1 MTEEAVTEE
10 INYEE
15 QYGLLSE
22 ECKKLK
28 IDISSLQLSNRSLVN
43 QNRDEKKKVMDCR
56 LQIADLE
63 GRLKSFEATKQELSD
78 CQAQCDR
85 IRMTLESNEAKLAD
99 AERRADEAGGLIK
112 IKDSVILKQ
121 SNFTKEIEERLRNV
135 TEDRD
140 RLLLKS
146 NTLENDLNAAL
157 IRGDDADELREKL
170 KKLEELFDVL
180 ANEKSETTSE
190 SGLAAANEYFK
201 AELAKSES
209 KIVKLKETKAE
220 LEENIEKLEQ
230 DKKELLDQMDKQM
243 DDYEKLSD
251 KCATL
256 EARIKEMAH
265 SERRYGG
272 GMMGSR
278 LIGPTLP
285 PWIADEKKM
294 ENDLER
300 LSKADPATLRAKV
313 MELES
318 QLSELNQ
325 LLTYRE
331 DVILRIHEEI
341 SKKAS
346 KLEAAE
352 VERSSLNAQVSIL
365 KRELATARED
375 LARRGVGPLEL
386 EAEIER
392 LRGKRDREYQRRK
405 RIEADLDEV
414 EKENQDL
421 KQRIKRLEE
430 AVANVPPPK
439 PAVPQS
445 DPSDRNRIV
454 ELQGTVNQLRM
465 DNEAKR
471 SELFD
476 LRSRFDAKSAQM
488 DKIAAELKTKER
500 TTSELTS
507 QFNTV
512 RSQLETTTKELES
525 VRCRAVRGG
534 AEVERWH
541 ADLNSLQI
549 TNKFLSAQLNAMRA
563 KMIAKDHYLS
573 DITKRFQSTL
583 HTESK
588 TELVNG
594 ELGADLCVTCGDKL
608 VSPVQKTLLD
618 TATQHSTEIY
628 NEVSSQLIDENAVTR
643 KAAEKE
649 KLQWEAKLDTTE
661 KHYMQL
667 LEEAT
672 EVRKTLEKDKLQLE
686 TRLTATQHRAKQLS
700 EDVARERQVVEVAN
714 SKVQQLTA
722 QISDLESSLSST
734 RAQLFEA
741 KSDQRKIDLD
751 AVSTNV
757 SPPVKRTRRSA
768 TGANAKT
775 NHQDC
780 SSCIELRKQNQ
791 SLEAS
796 VSECNSRENALTLE
810 INNLR
815 REIADADISA
825 TKLRSQLSDL
835 HVEMANKGL

>member
-1 MTEEAVTEE
+1 ICAARVVFRLVLFFYRMTEEAVTEE

-112 IKDSVILKQ
+112 
-121 SNFTKEIEERLRNV
+121 EIEERLRNV

-201 AELAKSES
+201 AELAKSEG
-209 KIVKLKETKAE
+209 KILKLKETKAE

-445 DPSDRNRIV
+445 DPSDRSRIV

-541 ADLNSLQI
+541 ADLTSLQI

-573 DITKRFQSTL
+573 DITMRFQSTL
-583 HTESK
+583 HTEPK

-594 ELGADLCVTCGDKL
+594 ELGADLCVNCGGKL
-608 VSPVQKTLLD
+608 VSPVQKTWSD
-618 TATQHSTEIY
+618 RATQQSNEIC
-628 NEVSSQLIDENAVTR
+628 NEASSQLTEENAAAR

-649 KLQWEAKLDTTE
+649 KLQ
-661 KHYMQL
+661 
-667 LEEAT
+667 
-672 EVRKTLEKDKLQLE
+672 LE
-686 TRLTATQHRAKQLS
+686 TRLAATQQRAKQLS
-700 EDVARERQVVEVAN
+700 EDVARERQVVELAN
-714 SKVQQLTA
+714 SKVQQLTT

-734 RAQLFEA
+734 RTQLFEA

-796 VSECNSRENALTLE
+796 VTECNSRESALTLE

-815 REIADADISA
+815 REIADAGTSA
-825 TKLRSQLSDL
+825 SKLRSQLSEL

>member
-99 AERRADEAGGLIK
+99 AERRADEASGLI
-112 IKDSVILKQ
+112 
-121 SNFTKEIEERLRNV
+121 KEIEERLRNV

-180 ANEKSETTSE
+180 ANERSETTSE

-201 AELAKSES
+201 TELAKSES

-439 PAVPQS
+439 P
-445 DPSDRNRIV
+445 
-454 ELQGTVNQLRM
+454 
-465 DNEAKR
+465 
-471 SELFD
+471 
-476 LRSRFDAKSAQM
+476 
-488 DKIAAELKTKER
+488 LKTKER

-594 ELGADLCVTCGDKL
+594 ELDADLCVNCGGKL
-608 VSPVQKTLLD
+608 VSPVRKTLSD
-618 TATQHSTEIY
+618 MATQHTNEIC
-628 NEVSSQLIDENAVTR
+628 NEVSSQLTDENAATR

-649 KLQWEAKLDTTE
+649 KLQVWSCAYSLS
-661 KHYMQL
+661 
-667 LEEAT
+667 
-672 EVRKTLEKDKLQLE
+672 VIS
-686 TRLTATQHRAKQLS
+686 QLS
-700 EDVARERQVVEVAN
+700 SQ
-714 SKVQQLTA
+714 VQQLTT
-722 QISDLESSLSST
+722 QISDLESSLSAT

-741 KSDQRKIDLD
+741 KSDQRKTDLD
-751 AVSTNV
+751 AISTNV

-815 REIADADISA
+815 REIADADTSA